1 MDPNN
6 NRMQMWMK
14 TTRGTL
20 TPRNE
25 QRVSFKTHCA
35 DTGPKRADLPRG
47 DRNEFPAA
55 RLPCTLMKPERRSP
69 FGGESSP
76 PPHRF
81 SSRNVKTENALDGR
95 GLGSGGNSLEKGD
108 NEFSQLRISSRQ
120 FPHRS
125 LASAPQR
132 PGDRASH
139 RPPGGITSDGLSPAQ
154 T

>member
-25 QRVSFKTHCA
+25 QCVSFKTHCTN
-35 DTGPKRADLPRG
+35 TGPKRADLPRATK
-47 DRNEFPAA
+47 NEFPGA

-69 FGGESSP
+69 FGCESIP
-76 PPHRF
+76 PPPRLF
-81 SSRNVKTENALDGR
+81 SSRNVKTENAFDDRDPRL
-95 GLGSGGNSLEKGD
+95 GGNSLEKGD
-108 NEFSQLRISSRQ
+108 NEFSQLRISTRQ

-125 LASAPQR
+125 LASAAQR

-139 RPPGGITSDGLSPAQ
+139 RPQEEYI
-154 T
+154 

>member
-1 MDPNN
+1 MYKYSQFLLLLLDSTTSTSSATTPCQEAHAAWANLISSNWSLCTIEVLMDPNN

-69 FGGESSP
+69 FGGESTPPSSP
-76 PPHRF
+76 VLLAQCQNRECARRSGF
-81 SSRNVKTENALDGR
+81 GE
-95 GLGSGGNSLEKGD
+95 SGGT
-108 NEFSQLRISSRQ
+108 
-120 FPHRS
+120 H
-125 LASAPQR
+125 
-132 PGDRASH
+132 
-139 RPPGGITSDGLSPAQ
+139 
-154 T
+154 